1 MADLKDKKIQGEALT
16 IVYAIKKINQYLF
29 GRHFVLYTDH
39 NPSPT
44 VIKNKKEFQVWQLHL
59 YSAGLFYYLYIVI
72 V

>member
-1 MADLKDKKIQGEALT
+1 MADLKDKKIEGEALT

-44 VIKNKKEFQVWQLHL
+44 VIKNKKEFQDGSCTCTALGCFII
-59 YSAGLFYYLYIVI
+59 SI
-72 V
+72 